1 LLDLYKLDLGQI
13 LRLWCISF
21 LSMVFRRIKSRHF
34 IEELETDGHHPLKI
48 QADDGNIYFCKY
60 LTQLQREE
68 IDCLFYELVC
78 HSLLLWLGI
87 PSPELAFMEV
97 DPTHLDPSKISYNKN
112 S

>member
-1 LLDLYKLDLGQI
+1 
-13 LRLWCISF
+13 
-21 LSMVFRRIKSRHF
+21 MVFRRIKSRHF